1 MGAALPRLSESFL
14 RVPFNHVR
22 TETEGV
28 SPYRMPSLLE
38 PGSGLVSLPKCEKSR
53 PALGA
58 APFTGALL

>member
-1 MGAALPRLSESFL
+1 MGAALPRGSESFL
-14 RVPFNHVR
+14 RGPFHHVR
-22 TETEGV
+22 TEREGA
-28 SPYRMPSLLE
+28 SPYRMPSLVA

>member
-1 MGAALPRLSESFL
+1 MGAALPSGSEAFP
-14 RVPFNHVR
+14 RGPFHHVR
-22 TETEGV
+22 TETEGA
-28 SPYRMPSLLE
+28 SPHQTPSLVA